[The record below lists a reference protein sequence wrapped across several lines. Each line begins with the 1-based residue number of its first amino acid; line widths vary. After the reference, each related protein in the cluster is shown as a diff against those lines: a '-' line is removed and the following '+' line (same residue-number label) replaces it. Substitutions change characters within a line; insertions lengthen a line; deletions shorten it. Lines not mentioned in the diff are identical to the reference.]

1 MASLRI
7 VSPGF
12 PLRVRVTL
20 ESIDELI
27 GAECLRAE
35 DAGVQ
40 SPALEVLARHRSQ
53 IRVDNAT
60 EAAAIV
66 VAVACSTYPETHPR
80 TAQRILAAI
89 GPGAAT
95 AGPRAFLAAGEQE
108 FTARNMMAA
117 AIHGPPEDDRPTLR
131 IFG

>member
-1 MASLRI
+1 MPDLRI
-7 VSPGF
+7 LSPGF
-12 PLRVRVTL
+12 PLRCKVTL

-60 EAAAIV
+60 EAAAVI

-80 TAQRILAAI
+80 TAQRILQAI
-89 GPGAAT
+89 GPGAAN

-108 FTARNMMAA
+108 FTARNMMASA
-117 AIHGPPEDDRPTLR
+117 LQGPPDDDRPTLR
-131 IFG
+131 VFG